1 MFNNLKGAIAHN
13 TAFWVCLVISI
24 ILMVASFICPPPGEI
39 AHSVLIGIGEL
50 FAFAALG
57 AVYKA
62 LDTGSKATLKKGDVE
77 LTVNDNKEE
86 EEQ

>member
-1 MFNNLKGAIAHN
+1 MFEKLKGAIAHN

-24 ILMVASFICPPPGEI
+24 ILMIASFICPPPGEI
-39 AHSVLIGIGEL
+39 AHSVLIGVGEL

-62 LDTGSKATLKKGDVE
+62 LDTGSRATLKKGDIE
-77 LTVNDNKEE
+77 LTVNDKEE
-86 EEQ
+86 DQE